1 MSAAHPDAELLRLG
15 RRWQKAGR
23 VWLHHHDGAV
33 SAAAQAEF
41 GRVDARIQALPAQT
55 AAGVAVRL
63 RSALLHSD
71 TTGAAEALLFGC
83 RPDSDDLFQTSSQQL
98 TWQAIETLEQ
108 LAGRA

>member
-23 VWLHHHDGAV
+23 VWFAHHDEEV
-33 SAAAQAEF
+33 VDAAQAEF
-41 GRVDARIQALPAQT
+41 YRVDARIQALPAQT

-63 RSALLHSD
+63 RSALLHSQV
-71 TTGAAEALLFGC
+71 TGDEEALLFGC
-83 RPDSDDLFQTSSQQL
+83 RPDADSLFDEESQRL
-98 TWQAIETLEQ
+98 VWQAIETLEQ

>member
-23 VWLHHHDGAV
+23 VWFGHHDEEV
-33 SAAAQAEF
+33 VDAAQAEF
-41 GRVDARIQALPAQT
+41 YRVDARIQTLPAQT

-71 TTGAAEALLFGC
+71 TTGAAEALPFGC

-98 TWQAIETLEQ
+98 TWQAIEVLEQ
-108 LAGRA
+108 MAGRA